1 LPGCGEWAMSE
12 AREELARWA
21 AGRDGIV
28 RAEKEPG
35 ESEPEPEPE
44 APMLEPAEHPE
55 LIAKLRQVNHRSR
68 SDGTLK

>member
-1 LPGCGEWAMSE
+1 MSE

-35 ESEPEPEPE
+35 ESEPEPEVPE
-44 APMLEPAEHPE
+44 LEPAEHPE

>member
-1 LPGCGEWAMSE
+1 MSE

-28 RAEKEPG
+28 RAEKESG

-44 APMLEPAEHPE
+44 APELEPAEHPE
-55 LIAKLRQVNHRSR
+55 LIAKLREVNHRSR
-68 SDGTLK
+68 SYGRLK

>member
-1 LPGCGEWAMSE
+1 MSE
-12 AREELARWA
+12 AREDLARWA

-35 ESEPEPEPE
+35 ESEPEPE
-44 APMLEPAEHPE
+44 APMLEPVEHPE
-55 LIAKLRQVNHRSR
+55 LIAKLWQVNHRSR